1 MELERINRN
10 VGSKTLTIEVNFYA
24 VKFHSI
30 TFFCSAL
37 ISVSK
42 TVSFALDNLMLLHST
57 ADTYQEKAILAE
69 IYYD

>member
-10 VGSKTLTIEVNFYA
+10 IGSKTLTIEVNFYP

-30 TFFCSAL
+30 TFFYSAL

-42 TVSFALDNLMLLHST
+42 TVSFALDNLMLLHSA
-57 ADTYQEKAILAE
+57 ADTY
-69 IYYD
+69 

>member
-1 MELERINRN
+1 M
-10 VGSKTLTIEVNFYA
+10 IEVNFYP

-30 TFFCSAL
+30 TFFYSAL

-42 TVSFALDNLMLLHST
+42 TVSFALDNLMLLHSA

-69 IYYD
+69 IY